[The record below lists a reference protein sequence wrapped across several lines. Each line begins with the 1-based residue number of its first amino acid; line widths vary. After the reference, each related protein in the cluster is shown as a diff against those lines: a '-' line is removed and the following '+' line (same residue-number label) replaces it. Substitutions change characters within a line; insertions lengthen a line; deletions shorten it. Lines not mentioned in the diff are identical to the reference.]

1 MRVGLAWAGTKTGK
15 DFRSRSLSI
24 FAPFAGIPNV
34 EFHSLQVGPD
44 ARELPPPGLRIIDHS
59 SELKDFEETAAL
71 VSKLDLVIS
80 VDTAVA
86 HLGGALAREAWVLLP
101 KISDFRWLTERL
113 DSPWYPT
120 MRLFRQELAA
130 GVHDWSGIITVMAN
144 ALREHASK
152 RLP

>member
-71 VSKLDLVIS
+71 VSNLDLVIS

-101 KISDFRWLTERL
+101 KISDFRCLTGRL
-113 DSPWYPT
+113 GTAWAPTSPRAPH
-120 MRLFRQELAA
+120 EL
-130 GVHDWSGIITVMAN
+130 TVG
-144 ALREHASK
+144 LYH
-152 RLP
+152 